1 MKKYENE
8 CCDCAT
14 ESYPCLGNQCP
25 RINVPHLYCDECYEE
40 YDELH
45 CYDGEELCSNCLLE
59 KFEKVHIG
67 DV

>member
-8 CCDCAT
+8 CCGCAT

-25 RINVPHLYCDECYEE
+25 RINVLHLYCDECGEE
-40 YDELH
+40 YDELY
-45 CYDGEELCSNCLLE
+45 CYDDEELCRDCLLE
-59 KFEKVHIG
+59 KFERVYIG